1 MMAGLFS
8 VLGLNLELLSTPGK
22 HSTTDV
28 YPSLVRILFSTIH
41 MMDMKAAAEEGHMH
55 RCKLPN
61 KLQPER
67 LQAQALPRRRWRMK
81 TETGEFSNN

>member
-22 HSTTDV
+22 HSTTAV
-28 YPSLVRILFSTIH
+28 YPSLVRILFYTIH
-41 MMDMKAAAEEGHMH
+41 MMDMKAAGEGQMH

-61 KLQPER
+61 KLATRKAAGSGTPETR
-67 LQAQALPRRRWRMK
+67 VENENGNW
-81 TETGEFSNN
+81 

>member
-61 KLQPER
+61 KLATRKAAGSGTPETR
-67 LQAQALPRRRWRMK
+67 VENENGNR
-81 TETGEFSNN
+81 